1 MSLHERTLALAG
13 IFQAVYL
20 VQQTAR
26 RGAPDAGAFEASIAS
41 ILNTEAADAEA
52 AYGGVERV
60 QLGLRQVADLLKKR
74 HAPEEQERMRYAVA
88 VMALERRLSRR
99 PDMLKQIGEGL
110 ERARAQARHFSL
122 IHPNLIANLAGL
134 YSDTVSVLGPRI
146 MVAGEQ
152 HLLANPEHAA
162 RIRALLLAAIR
173 AAVLWRQ
180 QGGSHL
186 RLIFGSGRAAREAQ
200 AMLENVRL

>member
-1 MSLHERTLALAG
+1 MSLRERTLALAG
-13 IFQAVYL
+13 IFQAVCL
-20 VQQTAR
+20 VQQIAR
-26 RGAPDAGAFEASIAS
+26 RGSADTGAFEASIAS
-41 ILNTEAADAEA
+41 IFSTDAADAEA
-52 AYGGVERV
+52 AYGGMERLR
-60 QLGLRQVADLLKKR
+60 LGLRQVADLLNKR

-88 VMALERRLSRR
+88 VMALERRLNRR
-99 PDMLKQIGEGL
+99 TDMLRRIGEGI

-122 IHPNLIANLAGL
+122 THPNVIANLAGL
-134 YSDTVSVLGPRI
+134 YSDTVSALGPKI
-146 MVAGEQ
+146 MVAGDQ
-152 HLLANPEHAA
+152 HLLASPEHAA

-200 AMLENVRL
+200 GMLENGGI